1 MKAIQWFSNDVAF
14 SRIWKNRIST
24 KRIMKSRRNGF
35 SSNWISN
42 VVLMKEPSYV
52 DSGIQ
57 SQSSS
62 SLTTNKKW
70 KMNYVMV
77 IALIG
82 EFCNRWII
90 NIFDVSF
97 AEFGE
102 ERYHMSSSEF
112 RYICSYWLS
121 LSFTTALGSVI
132 NVIQTG
138 WLFNVFLKWGL
149 SIPLITSFAGI
160 TGRILLD

>member
-1 MKAIQWFSNDVAF
+1 
-14 SRIWKNRIST
+14 
-24 KRIMKSRRNGF
+24 
-35 SSNWISN
+35 
-42 VVLMKEPSYV
+42 MKEPSCI

-112 RYICSYWLS
+112 RYICSY
-121 LSFTTALGSVI
+121 
-132 NVIQTG
+132 
-138 WLFNVFLKWGL
+138 
-149 SIPLITSFAGI
+149 
-160 TGRILLD
+160 